1 MSKKLTI
8 RDIAKLAKVSH
19 MTVSRVL
26 NNDPKVKE
34 ETKNRVVEVIHK
46 YKYRPDPTAR
56 MFANRKSFL
65 LGIIVADIR
74 NPFYA
79 ELARGI
85 EDRTFENGYS
95 TIFCSTDN
103 KPERTARYVEHML
116 DAGVEGIV
124 FASVRLNEPV
134 VEELIRDK
142 FPLVVVNRKLSG
154 ESYNYV
160 VVDNFKGAYE
170 MTNYLVE
177 CGYKRIAIISGPPIL
192 STGLDRLKG
201 YEKALEDNSV
211 KISDDYLLQGSFT
224 KETGYEGTKKLLEC
238 AERPDVIFAGNDF
251 IAMGVI
257 DALEEACL
265 RIPEDIAVVG
275 FDDTEFASNRRIN
288 LTTVSQN
295 QYEMGKLGA
304 DILVNCIET
313 KGAEYFHRITM
324 EPKLIIRGS
333 STIKQQNN

>member
-1 MSKKLTI
+1 MTKRLTI

-26 NNDPKVKE
+26 NNDSRVKE

-65 LGIIVADIR
+65 IGIIAADIR

-85 EDRTFENGYS
+85 EDRIFESGYS

-103 KPERTARYVEHML
+103 KPERTGRYVEHML
-116 DAGVEGIV
+116 NAGVEGIV

-134 VEELIRDK
+134 VEELIGDK
-142 FPLVVVNRKLSG
+142 FPLVVVNRKLKG
-154 ESYNYV
+154 DLYNYV

-177 CGYKRIAIISGPPIL
+177 CGYKRIAIISGPQIL

-201 YEKALEDNSV
+201 YKKALEDNSI
-211 KISDDYLLQGSFT
+211 KIANDYLLQGSFT

-257 DALEEACL
+257 DAIEEACL

-275 FDDTEFASNRRIN
+275 FDDTEFASNRRID

-304 DILVNCIET
+304 DILLNCIEK
-313 KGAEYFHRITM
+313 KGAEYFHQITM

-333 STIKQQNN
+333 STIKQQKN